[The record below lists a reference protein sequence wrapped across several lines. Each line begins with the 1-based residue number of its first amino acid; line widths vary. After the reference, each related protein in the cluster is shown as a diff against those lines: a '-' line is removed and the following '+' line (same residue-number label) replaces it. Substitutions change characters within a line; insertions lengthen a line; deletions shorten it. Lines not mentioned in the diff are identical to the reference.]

1 MDFMVGLIKKDFG
14 AFNFIHIRERA
25 NKSQFFTLMSFLSK
39 NKRRAGVHDETL
51 LLLVLPDDELLFTT
65 DGSKINE
72 GDTGIIKLST
82 NLDYIILFRE
92 EILT

>member
-51 LLLVLPDDELLFTT
+51 LLLVLPDDELSYFLLQMVV
-65 DGSKINE
+65 
-72 GDTGIIKLST
+72 KLMK
-82 NLDYIILFRE
+82 
-92 EILT
+92 EIQALSNYQQI